1 NCCCFKL
8 LGVGAP
14 VGYADWGQM
23 VSFARNWIIGSP
35 GHAGQ
40 YWYTVFYPGIFI
52 VLFVLAW
59 NLIGDTLRDI
69 LDPRLRGE
77 L

>member
-1 NCCCFKL
+1 

-35 GHAGQ
+35 GRAGQ
-40 YWYTVFYPGIFI
+40 YWYTVLYPGIFI